1 MNRVEYINSPLSIKK
16 ELSIFFDVA
25 DRLVIFDIGACEGE
39 DSVRYK
45 LLFKNA
51 VVYAFEPL
59 PRNIELMKKTFAQFG
74 LDGQIR
80 FYQLALSDENGET
93 NFFVSSGTP
102 PNRKESDDWE
112 YGNKSSSLYPPS
124 ELMSD
129 KASWLKFNEVIP
141 VKTLRLDNFLANE
154 RLDRVDFLHIDVQGA
169 EMLVLSGAGS
179 GLKKAKAVWLE
190 VENVELYKGQALKK
204 DIEQFMKEHGF
215 IKLMDTVGE
224 VDGDQFYLNVSNPNF
239 ALIVKLTRYYI
250 NKLIFASFSL
260 IQRVFAFIARK
271 VRL

>member
-1 MNRVEYINSPLSIKK
+1 MNRSDYINSPLPIKN
-16 ELSIFFDVA
+16 ELSIFFDPTES
-25 DRLVIFDIGACEGE
+25 LVIFDIGACEGE

-59 PRNIELMKKTFAQFG
+59 PRNIELMKQTFARFG

-80 FYQLALSDENGET
+80 FYQLALSDKNGET

-102 PNRKESDDWE
+102 PNRKKSDDWE

-141 VKTLRLDNFLANE
+141 IETIRLDDFLANE
-154 RLDRVDFLHIDVQGA
+154 RLNRIDFLHIDVQGA
-169 EMLVLSGAGS
+169 EMLVLKGAGS

-215 IKLMDTVGE
+215 IKLVDTVGE
-224 VDGDQFYLNVSNPNF
+224 VDGDQFYLNVSNLNF
-239 ALIVKLTRYYI
+239 AIIVKLTRYYV
-250 NKLIFASFSL
+250 NKLVFAGFSFV
-260 IQRVFAFIARK
+260 QRVFAFIARK
-271 VRL
+271 MRL